1 MTMKASKLWVLVL
14 AAAAVAGAGSA
25 LAQQGVSKDEIRI
38 GTIQDLSGPLAGFGK
53 QARNGMQL
61 AVDELNEQGGING
74 RKLKLYVE
82 DSGYDPK
89 KAVLAAQKL
98 VNQDKIFI
106 MAGHI
111 GTAQNMA
118 AMPVQFEKNVI
129 NFFPITA
136 AREMYEP
143 FHKLKY
149 SFAAT
154 YYDQIRLALPKM
166 VKDKSAKRVCAIYQD
181 DEFGLEVLRG
191 AEAGM
196 KTTGMELVEKTSYKR
211 GATDFSSQVAKMKAA
226 NCDLVVLGTII
237 RETIGTV
244 GEARKTGF
252 NPTFLGSSAAYTDL
266 IHKLGGKAMDG
277 VYATMTVQNPYTDE
291 QSQPI
296 RFWANKYKTKFNE
309 DPTVFSVYGYEIVQ
323 SFAMAAQKAGANLST
338 DSFIK
343 VMDSMTYE
351 PDMFG
356 SAKATYTATKR
367 LGSDLSRL
375 SQIQDGKWK
384 VVSDYVAP

>member
-1 MTMKASKLWVLVL
+1 MKTLTAL
-14 AAAAVAGAGSA
+14 ALATSLALGAGAA
-25 LAQQGVSKDEIRI
+25 RAQQQGVSKDEIRI
-38 GTIQDLSGPLAGFGK
+38 GTIQDLSGPLAGYGK
-53 QARNGMQL
+53 QVRSGMQL
-61 AVDELNEQGGING
+61 AVDEYNEQGSIHG
-74 RKLKLYVE
+74 RKLKLFVE

-98 VNQDKIFI
+98 VNQEKIFI

-118 AMPVQFEKNVI
+118 AMPVQFEKNVV
-129 NFFPITA
+129 NFFPIAA

-143 FHKLKY
+143 LNRLKY

-154 YYDQIRLALPKM
+154 YYDQMRLTLPKM
-166 VKDKSAKRVCAIYQD
+166 IKDKGAKRVCTIYQD
-181 DEFGLEVLRG
+181 DEFGLEVQRG
-191 AEAGM
+191 AEAGL
-196 KTTGMELVEKTSYKR
+196 KVAGLELVEKTSFKR

-237 RETIGTV
+237 RETIGTI

-252 NPTFLGSSAAYTDL
+252 NPAFLGTSAAYTDL

-277 VYATMTVQNPYTDE
+277 LYATMTVQNPYTDE
-291 QSQPI
+291 QSQPL

-309 DPTVFSVYGYEIVQ
+309 DPAVFSVYGYLVIQ
-323 SFAMAAQKAGANLST
+323 SFVQAAQKAGPNLTT
-338 DSFIK
+338 DTFIK
-343 VMDSMTYE
+343 AMDTMTYE

-356 SAKATYTATKR
+356 SPKSNYTATKR
-367 LGSDLSRL
+367 LGNDQSRL
-375 SQIQDGKWK
+375 SQIVDGKWK
-384 VVSDYVAP
+384 VMSDYVGAQ

>member
-1 MTMKASKLWVLVL
+1 MKIKSLIPL
-14 AAAAVAGAGSA
+14 AAASGLALASGLAGAQ
-25 LAQQGVSKDEIRI
+25 QQGVSKDEIRI

-53 QARNGMQL
+53 QSRNGMQL
-61 AVDELNEQGGING
+61 AVDELNEQGSVNG
-74 RKLKLYVE
+74 RKLKLFVE

-118 AMPVQFEKNVI
+118 AMPVQFEKNVV

-143 FHKLKY
+143 LNRLKY

-166 VKDKSAKRVCAIYQD
+166 IKEKGAKKVCTIYQD
-181 DEFGLEVLRG
+181 DEFGLEVQRG
-191 AEAGM
+191 AEAGL
-196 KTTGMELVEKTSYKR
+196 KTAGLELTEKTSFKR

-266 IHKLGGKAMDG
+266 IHKLGGKPMDG
-277 VYATMTVQNPYTDE
+277 IYATMTVQNPYTDE
-291 QSQPI
+291 QSQPL

-309 DPTVFSVYGYEIVQ
+309 DPTVFSVYGYMIVQ
-323 SFAMAAQKAGANLST
+323 SFIQAANKAGPNLNT

-343 VMDSMTYE
+343 AMDSSTFE

-356 SAKATYTATKR
+356 APKMTFTATKR
-367 LGSDLSRL
+367 LGNEQSRL
-375 SQIQDGKWK
+375 SQIVDGKWK